1 MYSISSERNWDTAE
15 LYLTP
20 LSDTSKE
27 ERKVFIICEDK
38 Y

>member
-20 LSDTSKE
+20 LFDTSKE
-27 ERKVFIICEDK
+27 ERKTFIICEDK
-38 Y
+38 C